1 MQAPSK
7 RCGWCRFLVK
17 LNNKSHP
24 FHCCQPS
31 AQCTFGLILFTT
43 QPQRP
48 RRPNRKLSP
57 MPSYANVCAFD
68 FCLHLHV
75 SVRSSVYG
83 KGRLFNFLPTAHISV
98 LLPKT
103 HWSPRTQHISYTCLQ
118 WTIRLDSVGFT
129 TWKRILPLRFILH
142 DVIEGKSNSLFMG
155 WIVCY

>member
-103 HWSPRTQHISYTCLQ
+103 HPTYQLHMFAMNH
-118 WTIRLDSVGFT
+118 SVGQRRFHYMKANFT
-129 TWKRILPLRFILH
+129 SALH
-142 DVIEGKSNSLFMG
+142 ST
-155 WIVCY
+155 